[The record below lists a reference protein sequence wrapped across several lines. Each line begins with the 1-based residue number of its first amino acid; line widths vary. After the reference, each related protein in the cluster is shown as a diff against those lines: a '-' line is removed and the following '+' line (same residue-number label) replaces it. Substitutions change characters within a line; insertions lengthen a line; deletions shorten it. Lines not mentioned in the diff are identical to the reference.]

1 MSDKDIISDALEE
14 FKLSED
20 AESDNRINYADDV
33 RFARLG
39 EQWPEAVK
47 KQRELDGRP
56 CLTINRLPA
65 MLRSVLNDARQNKP
79 QIKVHP
85 VGSDSDKV
93 TATIYNGLIKNIE
106 YQSQADVAYDTAL
119 DNAVTG
125 GFGYIRIST
134 DYTNDDEFDQDI
146 CIDRIVDPLSVYGD
160 ERSVAPDSSDWT
172 KCFITQVYSEAEF
185 NSRWKSA
192 EKSDWQQSY
201 MDLPAGWRDDDAVR
215 VAEYWKRKEVPA
227 TLLKLSDGMVLF
239 EPEYLK
245 IKDILDMQGVTIVGT
260 RQSKTW
266 KVTQYIMS
274 GAEVLETND
283 FAGKYIPIVPVYGD
297 EVYIDG
303 KRHFISLTRWAR
315 DPQQMFNYWRSA
327 STELVALAPKA
338 PFIGPRG
345 AFKTDGNKWATA
357 NTTSHAYMEYDGGVA
372 PQRQPFAGVP
382 AGVLQEALNASD
394 DMKSTMGIYDAALG
408 SRSNETSGRA
418 IMQRQR
424 ESDTATFNYIDNL
437 SRAIRH
443 VGRIVVDL
451 IPKVYNTERIIR
463 VIHEDDTNEMV
474 RIGGNEPAQLD
485 PNGKLVKL
493 LEETKQVAKIFD
505 LGAGKYDTTCEVGP
519 SYATKRQEAAAQ
531 MIEFSRSFPQMG
543 QVAGDLLARN
553 LDWPGAEE
561 LAERLKATLPP
572 HLQGK
577 NPQLEQATQQM
588 QLMDQQAKQAVQV
601 LQGQI
606 QQLQEQLKNE
616 SNSQA
621 IEAMKMEI
629 DRKNMEINAKEA
641 EIKAYEAETRRMQ
654 AMLPTKQVEADIAA
668 SNAQEAVAVAQ
679 VTPKQRKM
687 MLRAPSGAIYEGI
700 VIDEPITEGVTDA

>member
-1 MSDKDIISDALEE
+1 
-14 FKLSED
+14 
-20 AESDNRINYADDV
+20 
-33 RFARLG
+33 
-39 EQWPEAVK
+39 
-47 KQRELDGRP
+47 
-56 CLTINRLPA
+56 
-65 MLRSVLNDARQNKP
+65 
-79 QIKVHP
+79 
-85 VGSDSDKV
+85 
-93 TATIYNGLIKNIE
+93 
-106 YQSQADVAYDTAL
+106 
-119 DNAVTG
+119 
-125 GFGYIRIST
+125 
-134 DYTNDDEFDQDI
+134 
-146 CIDRIVDPLSVYGD
+146 
-160 ERSVAPDSSDWT
+160 
-172 KCFITQVYSEAEF
+172 
-185 NSRWKSA
+185 
-192 EKSDWQQSY
+192 
-201 MDLPAGWRDDDAVR
+201 
-215 VAEYWKRKEVPA
+215 
-227 TLLKLSDGMVLF
+227 
-239 EPEYLK
+239 
-245 IKDILDMQGVTIVGT
+245 
-260 RQSKTW
+260 
-266 KVTQYIMS
+266 
-274 GAEVLETND
+274 
-283 FAGKYIPIVPVYGD
+283 
-297 EVYIDG
+297 
-303 KRHFISLTRWAR
+303 
-315 DPQQMFNYWRSA
+315 
-327 STELVALAPKA
+327 
-338 PFIGPRG
+338 
-345 AFKTDGNKWATA
+345 
-357 NTTSHAYMEYDGGVA
+357 
-372 PQRQPFAGVP
+372 
-382 AGVLQEALNASD
+382 VLQEALNASD

-408 SRSNETSGRA
+408 SKSNETSGRA

-474 RIGGNEPAQLD
+474 KIGGNEPAQLD
-485 PNGKLVKL
+485 PNGKITKI

-616 SNSQA
+616 SNGKA

-641 EIKAYEAETRRMQ
+641 EIKAFEAETRRMQ
-654 AMLPTKQVEADIAA
+654 ALMPKEQAEIQAAIASKQADANIAA
-668 SNAQEAVAVAQ
+668 SMAQEAVAVAQ

-687 MLRAPSGAIYEGI
+687 MLRAPSGAIYEGV
-700 VIDEPITEGVTDA
+700 VIDEPITEGVNNA

>member
-1 MSDKDIISDALEE
+1 MDKDVISDALEE
-14 FKLSED
+14 FKLSDD
-20 AESDNRINYADDV
+20 AESENRINFADDV

-65 MLRSVLNDARQNKP
+65 MLRQVLNDARQNKP
-79 QIKVHP
+79 QIKCHP
-85 VGSDSDKV
+85 VGSDGDKA
-93 TATIYNGLIKNIE
+93 TAMVYNGLIKNIE
-106 YQSQADVAYDTAL
+106 YTSQADIAYDTAL

-125 GFGYIRIST
+125 GFGYFRITT
-134 DYTNDDEFDQDI
+134 DYANDDVFDQDI
-146 CIDRIVDPLSVYGD
+146 CIERIVDPLSVYGD
-160 ERSVAPDSSDWT
+160 ERSTAADSSDW
-172 KCFITQVYSEAEF
+172 KKAFITQIYTESEFEA
-185 NSRWKSA
+185 RWKSA
-192 EKSDWQQSY
+192 EKSSWESTY
-201 MDLPAGWRDDDAVR
+201 TDLPAGWRDDDLVR
-215 VAEYWKRKEVPA
+215 IAEYWTREEVPA
-227 TLLKLSDGMVLF
+227 TLLKLSDGMVMF

-245 IKDILDMQGVTIVGT
+245 IKEILDMQGITIAGT
-260 RQSKTW
+260 RPTKTW
-266 KVTQYIMS
+266 KVTQRIIS
-274 GAEVLETND
+274 GAEVLETNA

-297 EVYIDG
+297 EVYLEG

-338 PFIGPRG
+338 PFIGPKG
-345 AFKTDGNKWATA
+345 AFKTDANKWATA
-357 NTTSHAYMEYDGGVA
+357 NVTSHAYMEYDGQIS
-372 PQRQPFAGVP
+372 PQRQAFAGVP

-408 SRSNETSGRA
+408 NRSNETSGRA

-443 VGRIVVDL
+443 AGRIIVDL

-463 VIHEDDTNEMV
+463 VIHEDGQNEQV
-474 RIGGNEPAQLD
+474 KIGGGQPMQTD
-485 PNGKLVKL
+485 PDGKIAKMV
-493 LEETKQVAKIFD
+493 EEAGQVSRVFD
-505 LGAGKYDTTCEVGP
+505 LSAGKYDVTSEVGP

-531 MIEFSRSFPQMG
+531 MMEFSRAYPAMM

-553 LDWPGAEE
+553 LDWPGADE

-577 NPQLEQATQQM
+577 NPQLEQAMQQM

-616 SNSQA
+616 SNGKA

-641 EIKAYEAETRRMQ
+641 DIKAFEAETRRMQ
-654 AMLPTKQVEADIAA
+654 AMLPTKQVEAEIAA
-668 SNAQEAVAVAQ
+668 SNAEQAVAVAAAA
-679 VTPKQRKM
+679 PKQRTMILK
-687 MLRAPSGAIYEGI
+687 APSGAVYEGV
-700 VIDEPITEGVTDA
+700 VIDQPMEAVNA